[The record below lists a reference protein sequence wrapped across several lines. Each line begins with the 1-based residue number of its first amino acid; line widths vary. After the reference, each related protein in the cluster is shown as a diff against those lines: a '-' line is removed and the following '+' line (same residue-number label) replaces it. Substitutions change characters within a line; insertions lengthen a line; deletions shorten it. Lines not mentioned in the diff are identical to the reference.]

1 MQLIAPDCLGRYDN
15 RLISYEDRLRSYM
28 KTFYERSVDS
38 KVARF
43 LNMGNVRRRRR
54 ALTC

>member
-1 MQLIAPDCLGRYDN
+1 
-15 RLISYEDRLRSYM
+15 M